1 MPMEE
6 LEIMIDPEGNVSV
19 RVKGVKGERC
29 EDATREMEDAPGDL
43 EERKHTDEYYQRDA
57 GTETE
62 RINERL

>member
-6 LEIMIDPEGNVSV
+6 LEITIDPEGNVSV

-29 EDATREMEDAPGDL
+29 EDVTRDLEEAIGDL
-43 EERKHTDEYYQRDA
+43 EERKHTDEYYQRDT
-57 GTETE
+57 GKETE